1 MILREWE
8 TIIQQI
14 VDESNSEPKESGKRR
29 RLMRWRTKLEKEPP
43 NLRLNQIDE
52 IVREVWKRL
61 QAEGG

>member
-29 RLMRWRTKLEKEPP
+29 LLMGWRTKLKLEPP
-43 NLRLNQIDE
+43 NLRLHQIDE

>member
-29 RLMRWRTKLEKEPP
+29 LLMRWRTKLEKEPP